1 MVGLLTPSGIYA
13 DKTAASFFRSISS
26 SGRIAN
32 LFDFE
37 NRRIFF
43 KDVHASFKFCAL
55 IFGGEQRTF
64 SEANCAFYLHEL
76 EAIKDPNRFFSLAP
90 EDFSRVNPN
99 TGTAPIFRTRRD
111 AEIIRHLYE
120 QQPLLVDRSLKEQT
134 RSWAVRYHTM
144 FHMTNDSH
152 LFTTAAQLQ
161 SDDYYLVEDNHWR
174 KGDEVY
180 VALYEGKMVQAFDHR
195 AASIMVNE
203 ANLNRPG
210 VALEANLEEHMK
222 PVWQPTPQF
231 WVKSNS
237 FVWPKEL
244 GWAVAF
250 KDATA
255 PTNARTMIAALT
267 PAQAFGNTLPI
278 LLPSDAGIASYKMQ
292 AWLLA
297 ACFNSFPF
305 DFIARQKVQGQH
317 LSLYIVEQIPVIPPD
332 AYSREFG
339 NKTARELVGD
349 HVLRLTYTSHNM
361 APFARDMGY
370 DGPPFTWN
378 EEERRHL
385 RARLDALYFHLYG
398 ISREDAD
405 YILNTFPIIKREDE
419 KEFKTYRTRNLILGY
434 MNALTAG
441 DTESKVVG

>member
-1 MVGLLTPSGIYA
+1 MTMPKIGPISWGRSSAFPKQYPLLSGGDINLYSLFVERATSLVKPGGMVGLLTPSGIYA

-26 SGRIAN
+26 RGRIAN

-37 NRRIFF
+37 NRKNFF

-111 AEIIRHLYE
+111 AEITRRLYE
-120 QQPLLVDRSLKEQT
+120 QQPLLVDRSLGERT

-152 LFTTAAQLQ
+152 QFRTTAQLQ

-195 AASIMVNE
+195 AASVMINE

-210 VALEANLEEHMK
+210 VALEANLEEHMN
-222 PVWQPTPQF
+222 PGWQPTPQF

-244 GWAVAF
+244 RWTVAF

-255 PTNARTMIAALT
+255 PTNARTMIATPEPCPSLWKHFADLVALGRRYSFL
-267 PAQAFGNTLPI
+267 Q
-278 LLPSDAGIASYKMQ
+278 IASLVTRGVFQLFSIRFHSPAEGSRPTFKPVHSR
-292 AWLLA
+292 ADTSDLA
-297 ACFNSFPF
+297 K
-305 DFIARQKVQGQH
+305 RLQQG
-317 LSLYIVEQIPVIPPD
+317 I
-332 AYSREFG
+332 R
-339 NKTARELVGD
+339 
-349 HVLRLTYTSHNM
+349 
-361 APFARDMGY
+361 
-370 DGPPFTWN
+370 
-378 EEERRHL
+378 
-385 RARLDALYFHLYG
+385 
-398 ISREDAD
+398 
-405 YILNTFPIIKREDE
+405 
-419 KEFKTYRTRNLILGY
+419 
-434 MNALTAG
+434 
-441 DTESKVVG
+441 